1 MKHLKLMWTLISL
14 IVVAYIATFVVLHG
28 NNNNNHVARQTY
40 DRWQKSYVV
49 KQNKNETFVNTSNNR
64 HKPVALSE
72 GQGYGLYITAK
83 AGAKGWAKESDFKKL
98 LNYYL
103 HHREQIGQKT
113 TYLMQWRQ
121 STKKGEWVSQHNSA
135 TDGDLYIAD
144 SLMQAQKVW
153 PKHQAYYKKLANKV
167 TADIL
172 SYEYNDKMQVLT
184 AGSWATKKSDYYNL
198 IRTSD
203 VAPGFFEKFYQQT
216 HDKRWLTIKNTML
229 DRMVD
234 LSDQH
239 KTGLVPDFAW
249 VSADSAKPVKSR
261 TIATVDDG
269 HYAANASR
277 VPMMLADSDDKRAQ
291 KVQQKLLDFFVDQE
305 KITAGYALSG
315 QPLNDYQS
323 NSFRAPLFYAVNK
336 TNDLKYNRLFTSQ
349 QKIFARPLVTNNYYD
364 ATLTTMAALEGIN

>member
-1 MKHLKLMWTLISL
+1 MKHLKLMWTLVSL

-28 NNNNNHVARQTY
+28 NNNNHVARQTY

-153 PKHQAYYKKLANKV
+153 PKHQAYYKKLAHKV

-305 KITAGYALSG
+305 KITAGYTLSG

-349 QKIFARPLVTNNYYD
+349 QKIFVRPLVTNNYYD